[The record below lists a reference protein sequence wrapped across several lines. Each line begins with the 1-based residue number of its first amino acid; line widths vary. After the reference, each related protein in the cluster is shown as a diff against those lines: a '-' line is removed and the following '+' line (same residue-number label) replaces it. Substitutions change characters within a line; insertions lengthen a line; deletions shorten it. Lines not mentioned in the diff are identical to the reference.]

1 MDSIQPLDHGRFLMR
16 PGGRL
21 EICGSICNNC
31 GLHLHPPREKCS
43 RCSEDMLETF
53 ITNHDG
59 VIESFT
65 VVHQNIERS
74 LIDPPYT
81 LAEVKLTDGYRLRCV
96 STDELEV
103 SIGSRIRLDTQQFK
117 TGSGLRLG
125 LVFVLV

>member
-1 MDSIQPLDHGRFLMR
+1 
-16 PGGRL
+16 
-21 EICGSICNNC
+21 
-31 GLHLHPPREKCS
+31 
-43 RCSEDMLETF
+43 MLETF

-81 LAEVKLTDGYRLRCV
+81 LAEIKLTDGYRLRCV